1 MKAQISFAIFALL
14 NDSQAYDNWGLSSKN
29 LKPLYPSLGG
39 NEDPHGL
46 PSPLSGKAYLT
57 STQAKLLSKNLT
69 DEASEPKGINMDF
82 FVPYNKDSTEPKY
95 LQLDS
100 ESDSSDSSD
109 DEQEAPRDEVTVL
122 WKVDAD
128 YGELDNVIV
137 PREADIKN
145 GEKESGWTNPL
156 GWADNGSDDDQVLLQ
171 TFMREGV
178 RFEESGYETP
188 ADTGLD
194 DETVVNFV

>member
-1 MKAQISFAIFALL
+1 M
-14 NDSQAYDNWGLSSKN
+14 
-29 LKPLYPSLGG
+29 
-39 NEDPHGL
+39 
-46 PSPLSGKAYLT
+46 
-57 STQAKLLSKNLT
+57 T
-69 DEASEPKGINMDF
+69 DEAFEPKGINMEF

-109 DEQEAPRDEVTVL
+109 DEQEAPKDEVTVL

-156 GWADNGSDDDQVLLQ
+156 GWTDNGSDDDQVLLQ
-171 TFMREGV
+171 TH
-178 RFEESGYETP
+178 
-188 ADTGLD
+188 
-194 DETVVNFV
+194 

>member
-1 MKAQISFAIFALL
+1 MKAKISFAIFALL
-14 NDSQAYDNWGLSSKN
+14 NESTAYDNWGLSSKN

-69 DEASEPKGINMDF
+69 DIAVEPKGINMDF
-82 FVPYNKDSTEPKY
+82 FTPYNKDSTEPKY

-109 DEQEAPRDEVTVL
+109 DESEAPRDEVTVL

-128 YGELDNVIV
+128 YGELDSVVV

-156 GWADNGSDDDQVLLQ
+156 SWSDTGADDDQVLL
-171 TFMREGV
+171 
-178 RFEESGYETP
+178 
-188 ADTGLD
+188 
-194 DETVVNFV
+194 